1 MTNDE
6 LNKALARLKKA
17 NEKVAQTDKE
27 YDRARAEWKPLT
39 QLSAQVDK
47 AQRKLDEALEK
58 WHEADNQFNGEHTQL
73 IDAQIDARNEWNEA
87 EAHVKEIIRKLT
99 EVNND

>member
-6 LNKALARLKKA
+6 LDEALARLKKA

-47 AQRKLDEALEK
+47 AQRKLDEAL
-58 WHEADNQFNGEHTQL
+58 
-73 IDAQIDARNEWNEA
+73 
-87 EAHVKEIIRKLT
+87 
-99 EVNND
+99 